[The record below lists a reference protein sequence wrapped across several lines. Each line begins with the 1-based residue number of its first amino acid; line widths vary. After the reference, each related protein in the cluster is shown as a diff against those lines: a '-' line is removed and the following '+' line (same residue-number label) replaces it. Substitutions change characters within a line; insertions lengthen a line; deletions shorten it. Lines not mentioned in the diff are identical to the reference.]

1 MLTASLRLVAILLM
15 SACSGINPA
24 REKVDSGPE
33 DVCFIDTQPYCAAMT
48 VCTTHINVMG
58 KTWACDELD
67 LNRNGRVD
75 CLDEAEAFACDTLL
89 MPRFFPPLNRQAD
102 AKRGR

>member
-15 SACSGINPA
+15 SACSGVNPA
-24 REKVDSGPE
+24 RKKVDSGPE
-33 DVCFIDTQPYCAAMT
+33 DACFTDTKPRCAAMK
-48 VCTTHINVMG
+48 VCTTHISVMG
-58 KTWACDELD
+58 KTWICEETD

-89 MPRFFPPLNRQAD
+89 LPRFMPGPRLN
-102 AKRGR
+102 K